1 MVRSTHE
8 GLNGNQVSDFDL
20 VINFLP
26 VAESEQ
32 QVLKN
37 VAASASVSFASLKI

>member
-8 GLNGNQVSDFDL
+8 GLNENQVSDFDL

-26 VAESEQ
+26 GAESEQ
-32 QVLKN
+32 QRVLKN
-37 VAASASVSFASLKI
+37 VAAARFVFLQKI